1 MRLRVT
7 RSAITSATQQQSE
20 APPVV
25 PTGAITAMS
34 IMDATTLDASAGIGV
49 DGSGWAARVVLKDIT
64 STAGTCDATKLVLQ
78 VSDPGYATDGSV
90 TVVTR
95 TIRGTAPLRRR
106 SPNGNSKQISTDG
119 EDLTIHVALSD
130 WIFAGTTIVSASIE
144 SGFYPGSVA
153 SSAGGSGITNASTIA
168 YIKPSFAWVNPQ
180 WDMSGSTLPVE
191 ALAYHPYG
199 RAGQQV
205 ACVELTATDGTN
217 SGSLSR
223 VAVPTLSTQITQGF
237 PPEVWAASV
246 DCSNLTN
253 GASCTVNAVV
263 KPWLGDSSA
272 ILNLSSDGVAW
283 PTHLPKTRLNF
294 VCDRTGAY
302 AGGFAYVQVGA
313 TGGAVSAVAATAAAS
328 PFPTINAA
336 LTALRT
342 WIGANK
348 GHTDLGGGT
357 VRLMDA
363 AGMAITHTITAGL
376 TTTWGGAALC
386 TIERDPAA
394 SAVVSV
400 TWTTTALYPSR
411 IRWRNVRIAPSA
423 GSYNI
428 VGPNTAGSSVVI
440 DGCTFDSSFSPSARA
455 IYYYEYRHLINPIFE
470 GTNPILLL
478 PLPDTSGPAASVT
491 FMCGATMTGT
501 AAVPNPSTRGPMV
514 MAGCNLPYFDA
525 FIALSS
531 AFTPGLHGLMWVNN
545 RTRRLDQ
552 AMTYAGAS
560 IGSLPTVLQCLTESQ
575 SDSVTGLNLFADGDL
590 TSYPGFRYDAYNGAY
605 GARSNRDYN
614 DTAASN
620 FAPSGLIKR
629 SISVASVVMDINWK
643 GDTFPDG
650 APVGGCGS
658 WGPGYRVGMRSFVS
672 LLGAHSKASTDVP
685 HNDNAAQPFLGM
697 AWPAGNVPNAQALGL
712 TPTQLMDGF
721 TNYTA
726 YPRAVPALGGN
737 YKPLS
742 SATWLH
748 GLIPAG
754 MQGLKYD
761 LLGQLRRNDGTGA
774 AGPIES

>member
-1 MRLRVT
+1 MGVLPHLIGTQAAGASTQPVG
-7 RSAITSATQQQSE
+7 SLLSLAIA
-20 APPVV
+20 
-25 PTGAITAMS
+25 
-34 IMDATTLDASAGIGV
+34 DATTLDASAGIGV
-49 DGSGWAARVVLKDIT
+49 DGNGFVARVVLRGIT
-64 STAGTCDATKLVLQ
+64 STAGTCDGTKLVLQ

-90 TVVTR
+90 TTVTR

-106 SPNGNSKQISTDG
+106 SPNGASKQISTDG
-119 EDLTIHVALSD
+119 ADLTIQVALSD
-130 WIFAGTTIVSASIE
+130 HIFAGTTIVSAALE
-144 SGFYPGSVA
+144 AGFYPGSVA
-153 SSAGGSGITNASTIA
+153 STAGSGAATNGSTLA
-168 YIKPSFAWVNPQ
+168 YIKPSFAWINPQ
-180 WDMSGSTLPVE
+180 WDISGSTLSVE
-191 ALAYHPYG
+191 AMAGHPFA

-205 ACVELTATDGTN
+205 ACIEYSASDGTN
-217 SGSLSR
+217 TGATSR
-223 VAVPTLSTQITQGF
+223 ISTPTLSTQIIRGF

-246 DCSNLTN
+246 DCSTLTN
-253 GASCTVNAVV
+253 GASCSVNAII
-263 KPWLGDSSA
+263 KPWLGDSTA
-272 ILNLSSDGVAW
+272 ILNLSTGGVAW
-283 PTHLPKTRLNF
+283 PTHLPQTKLNF

-313 TGGAVSAVAATAAAS
+313 TGGAVSAVAATAATT

-348 GHTDLGGGT
+348 GHTDLGGGI

-363 AGMAITHTITAGL
+363 AGMAVTHTITAGI
-376 TTTWGGAALC
+376 TTTWNGSGLC
-386 TIERDPAA
+386 TIEKDPAS

-411 IRWRNVRIAPSA
+411 MRWRNVRIAPSA
-423 GSYNI
+423 GTYNI
-428 VGPNTAGSSVVI
+428 VGPNTAGSSVVV
-440 DGCTFDSSFSPSARA
+440 DGCTFDSSYSSGARA
-455 IYYYEYRHLINPIFE
+455 IHYYEYRHIINPIFE
-470 GTNPILLL
+470 GANPILLL
-478 PLPDTSGPAASVT
+478 PLPDTSGPASSVT
-491 FMCGATMTGT
+491 FMGGATMTGT

-545 RTRRLDQ
+545 RTRRIDQ

-575 SDSVTGLNLFADGDL
+575 SDGVTGMNFFADGDR

-614 DTAASN
+614 DIAGAN
-620 FAPSGLIKR
+620 FAPSGLLKR

-672 LLGAHSKASTDVP
+672 MLGAHSKVSTDAP

-726 YPRAVPALGGN
+726 HPRAVPALGGN
-737 YKPLS
+737 YKPLTA
-742 SATWLH
+742 ATWLH

-761 LLGQLRRNDGTGA
+761 LLGQLRRDDGTGCV
-774 AGPIES
+774 GPIES